1 MRYEKRNQN
10 IIILSMFSMQIFA
23 HMLILFSSLR
33 GKNCISFIYVN
44 IYLLFNT
51 TEFSFNLFRSHGGK
65 HRENCRCARKVWR
78 HQLKF
83 STKFLYRLP
92 RFVNIWNMAKAKNFY
107 WNIIWKY
114 YPHYFHF
121 DPIYIT
127 YHTMYW
133 SGQSWSSG

>member
-51 TEFSFNLFRSHGGK
+51 TEFSFNLFWSHRGK
-65 HRENCRCARKVWR
+65 HRENCCCARKVWR
-78 HQLKF
+78 RSLKF
-83 STKFLYRLP
+83 STQILYWLP
-92 RFVNIWNMAKAKNFY
+92 RFVNIWNMARAKNVF
-107 WNIIWKY
+107 WNISWKY

-121 DPIYIT
+121 DPNYIT
-127 YHTMYW
+127 YLTTYW